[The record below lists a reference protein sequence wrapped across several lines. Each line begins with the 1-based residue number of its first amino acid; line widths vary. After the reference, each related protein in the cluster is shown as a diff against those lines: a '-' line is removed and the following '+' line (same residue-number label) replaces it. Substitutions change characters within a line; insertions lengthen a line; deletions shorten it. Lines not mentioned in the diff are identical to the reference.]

1 MWMARIRKNFVGKFY
16 APSTLATKNTKR
28 KKVLEILGQLSQEP
42 FPLTVDC
49 IVALAS
55 LLDSTGMKAGDQ
67 YLAEAKAMHVEAG
80 HEWSLQMDMQLA
92 TCKRAMQRDKGPEV
106 RAKEVKIEDISRE
119 AWDSVG
125 DGSKEP
131 KRATW
136 SYAWALLWMLRA
148 IEAANLR
155 AKDVVIKLES
165 KLVKLHIRKSKTDQ
179 KGIGT
184 WRTLKCCQMPEC
196 EMACPFRLAIAAL
209 NDLKSDDGN
218 GPLFPEEGGGLVSKV
233 NMVKSWAKYVDGGIS
248 GHSARR
254 SGAMHYARRNLALQS
269 IQFLGRW
276 RSSAVFRYVEEAL
289 TELPMN
295 VPASG
300 DRGAAG
306 LEADRSKTERRAL
319 RPKSKA
325 SSIQATASK
334 QPETQPVQP
343 IVDNETKELVFAVS
357 RSRGRVTKHIVG
369 QAAWGIPLDSW
380 ATLCGWNF
388 ARRNV
393 RVELTR
399 KPPRIAT
406 HCKKC
411 WKVSLRDL
419 NKLGLPTTVAVAK
432 PRKVSQLV
440 AGGPDMWKM
449 YLHDQGLDTEVLQE
463 TRGEVELSL
472 DWLEVLPDLA
482 DAFDCLVEC
491 RFDEVFA
498 SSSFSGEMLA
508 MRACIGNVMKQTPL
522 TQRKEQEFK
531 VETILRLPVT
541 RSAVETESLELAAV
555 DGRGNVCASL
565 LLRLRHLKSG
575 KLLQSKLRM
584 DGASKLD
591 AQVSLKCSGLGS
603 RVQAERQ
610 RWKSKE
616 SGAEQTDET
625 QIHLDWVNMVCR
637 LLAAFSVSCLSGTS
651 GRLHPKI
658 ITLAARQLED
668 PFGLFTQSLRL
679 KTPLPLQDIHFSH
692 FLLGTTPP
700 EVGPFEVSEWQHPH
714 DGSMGIEMKVG
725 FNLDTEANIEM
736 QVHGVKLG
744 INRMFLK
751 GDLLI
756 RLEPLIDE
764 IPVIGGIVVCFLNQP
779 EVEFQYSG
787 LAAHVDSNILRSLLH
802 SAVAQALVL
811 PQVVKIPIGT
821 EEQNVDRA
829 LLDPAPVGVLRI
841 WALHARDL
849 PSSWPLGSRSRSPF
863 MDLSLETEQWQTS
876 VVYHSTSPEWNEKHD
891 FLVFD
896 KRQEVGI
903 KVCDSNSLFLRNVIA
918 AAPPVPV
925 DDLVFQSEQEV
936 ALLNYDHG
944 DDAVSPVHP
953 SSPSSPAGTA
963 VLRFEWLNFVRP
975 GRRGPDS
982 RHLLRVKLDEVVVPT
997 ELLDVQKATVL
1008 DPTLVKMRAKVRE
1021 VTKDT
1026 PAVAWFPTAT
1036 SMDEASG
1043 ASGTVGPTVELDL
1056 EHTLFLLI
1064 NAVDLDAG
1072 ALELELR
1079 NGNDKILGSAQI
1091 KISDVLAAGGMKWR
1105 GNRRLALKH
1114 ATGRAAIFSRC
1125 IADLP
1130 AGIAWLTSKSPYRG
1144 LDWPRSALPA
1154 SEAGSARCWQHI
1166 LRPLNVAMI
1175 RHDSQYFAMHPSR
1188 RMTTKEVYVTKIDD
1202 KKKSVVVT
1210 FAADKKVWKEV
1221 PFSKLGRKGCP
1232 LQPFPASKAQPRV
1245 WDQRGFCHFASLSRT
1260 DRW

>member
-1 MWMARIRKNFVGKFY
+1 MSNLPDLPREPPEAKPEFEEPGPYQKESLEVVEPHPEPEEFGSESPVPGLLPSPFVRASSQEEADALGGLLKDLKQLPRSHTIFRRSILFDLQAAAVGHSHGPSLQCPHDVLQILWPKVNVAVERFMMEEVQPKIQQSLPGPLRSFCFRRFKLGRGVPQVLEVEVSDAPCRSLVDRQGVELRVAFNLESEVAIVLSLLGLSAGLSYLSMKGSAVIRLDPLLNELPVVGGIVVYFVD
-16 APSTLATKNTKR
+16 APSIDFRLGCGPMQVSNWAFVRKLLQDLLSSATTALLLPNVINIPLVDDEDVVDTATLRDAKPLGILRVAVANVTPKRTARLFSNWPQVRLQLCAEEWTCPATPAQPCCWER
-28 KKVLEILGQLSQEP
+28 KQPKGRISIQLQGLVGLDVLGTYVRVQMGQQSYCTETASEDSSWIRCSPISFDVDVSEQTLRLEVHRAGNFLWHRSVGFVDIKVGS
-42 FPLTVDC
+42 F
-49 IVALAS
+49 AS
-55 LLDSTGMKAGDQ
+55 LQPGAWNARSEGLHGADQVNLQFDVWYEPVTG
-67 YLAEAKAMHVEAG
+67 
-80 HEWSLQMDMQLA
+80 
-92 TCKRAMQRDKGPEV
+92 
-106 RAKEVKIEDISRE
+106 
-119 AWDSVG
+119 
-125 DGSKEP
+125 
-131 KRATW
+131 
-136 SYAWALLWMLRA
+136 
-148 IEAANLR
+148 
-155 AKDVVIKLES
+155 
-165 KLVKLHIRKSKTDQ
+165 
-179 KGIGT
+179 
-184 WRTLKCCQMPEC
+184 
-196 EMACPFRLAIAAL
+196 
-209 NDLKSDDGN
+209 
-218 GPLFPEEGGGLVSKV
+218 
-233 NMVKSWAKYVDGGIS
+233 
-248 GHSARR
+248 
-254 SGAMHYARRNLALQS
+254 RRNFHDFFVYDWNQKLA
-269 IQFLGRW
+269 
-276 RSSAVFRYVEEAL
+276 
-289 TELPMN
+289 
-295 VPASG
+295 
-300 DRGAAG
+300 
-306 LEADRSKTERRAL
+306 
-319 RPKSKA
+319 
-325 SSIQATASK
+325 
-334 QPETQPVQP
+334 
-343 IVDNETKELVFAVS
+343 
-357 RSRGRVTKHIVG
+357 
-369 QAAWGIPLDSW
+369 
-380 ATLCGWNF
+380 
-388 ARRNV
+388 
-393 RVELTR
+393 
-399 KPPRIAT
+399 
-406 HCKKC
+406 
-411 WKVSLRDL
+411 VSLRDL
-419 NKLGLPTTVAVAK
+419 NNLGLSTTVAVAK

-440 AGGPDMWKM
+440 AGGPDTWKM

-491 RFDEVFA
+491 RFDEVYA
-498 SSSFSGEMLA
+498 PSSFSAEMLA

-522 TQRKEQEFK
+522 AQRKEQEFK

-541 RSAVETESLELAAV
+541 RSAVETETLELAAV

-584 DGASKLD
+584 DGASSKLD

-610 RWKSKE
+610 RWKSRE
-616 SGAEQTDET
+616 SGLEQTDET
-625 QIHLDWVNMVCR
+625 PIHLDWVNMVCR
-637 LLAAFSVSCLSGTS
+637 
-651 GRLHPKI
+651 RLHPKI

-668 PFGLFTQSLRL
+668 PFGVFTQSLRL
-679 KTPLPLQDIHFSH
+679 KMPLPLQDIHFSH

-736 QVHGVKLG
+736 QVHGIKLG

-787 LAAHVDSNILRSLLH
+787 LAARVDSNILRSLLQ

-841 WALHARDL
+841 WALRARDL
-849 PSSWPLGSRSRSPF
+849 PSSWPLGSRSRSPY
-863 MDLSLETEQWQTS
+863 MDVSLETEQWQTS

-903 KVCDSNSLFLRNVIA
+903 RVCDSKSLFLRNVIA
-918 AAPPVPV
+918 AAPPIPV

-936 ALLNYDHG
+936 ELLNCDHG
-944 DDAVSPVHP
+944 DDVVSPVHP
-953 SSPSSPAGTA
+953 SSSSPAGTA

-982 RHLLRVKLDEVVVPT
+982 RHLLRVKLDEIVVPT

-1026 PAVAWFPTAT
+1026 PAVAWFPADS
-1036 SMDEASG
+1036 SMGEAS
-1043 ASGTVGPTVELDL
+1043 ASGTNVGTVELDL

-1105 GNRRLALKH
+1105 DNRRLALKH
-1114 ATGRAAIFSRC
+1114 ATGKC
-1125 IADLP
+1125 LADVEVS
-1130 AGIAWLTSKSPYRG
+1130 IQG
-1144 LDWPRSALPA
+1144 LRLAQ
-1154 SEAGSARCWQHI
+1154 EC
-1166 LRPLNVAMI
+1166 
-1175 RHDSQYFAMHPSR
+1175 
-1188 RMTTKEVYVTKIDD
+1188 VT
-1202 KKKSVVVT
+1202 
-1210 FAADKKVWKEV
+1210 
-1221 PFSKLGRKGCP
+1221 
-1232 LQPFPASKAQPRV
+1232 
-1245 WDQRGFCHFASLSRT
+1245 GF
-1260 DRW
+1260 